1 MRVVAMLGV
10 VDPLDL
16 EPAALQL
23 RDQPRRPLRM
33 LIENTDLHNS
43 PLLDRIWV
51 LEQTR
56 PALARGTGVRAARV
70 SPGQRVLDM
79 ATGTGEAALMGA
91 EAVGARGTIVG
102 RHLVTDAARRAG
114 EAPSA
119 PHPARRDGGAGP
131 RPTPRA
137 ARTHVLS

>member
-33 LIENTDLHNS
+33 LIEDTDLHNS

-56 PALARGTGVRAARV
+56 PALARGTACARRASVPASGCSIWRRGPVR
-70 SPGQRVLDM
+70 
-79 ATGTGEAALMGA
+79 ALMGRRWS
-91 EAVGARGTIVG
+91 ARV
-102 RHLVTDAARRAG
+102 AR
-114 EAPSA
+114 SW
-119 PHPARRDGGAGP
+119 
-131 RPTPRA
+131 
-137 ARTHVLS
+137 